1 MLIYKRFLN
10 ISLRALTLASRF
22 IFIFFLAKFLN
33 PASLGEYGLITA
45 TVGYA
50 LYFVGLD
57 FYIFTTRELLKNP
70 VQKWGGFIKNQAV
83 LSSVLYLFLLILLAG
98 SYLYGLITTEQA
110 AWFFVILLLEH
121 INQELSRIFVAIN
134 NQNLASILLFLRQGF
149 WAILV
154 VILMATLPATRNLS
168 TVLTLWALSGVLSL
182 ALGVFHIK
190 KIGMGGWENSINI
203 RWIKLGVKTSGV
215 FLLATLSLRAT
226 QTIDRFWLQSM
237 NGMDVVGAYVLFIG
251 MTSALM
257 AFLDAGVFTYSY
269 PMLIKLNNEGEEML
283 FRQHLLRMAGATVAF
298 TLFFVIISL
307 LVMPYLLAWTG
318 KSLYFD
324 YLIIYKWLLA
334 ATVLNALGMIPHY
347 ALYARHSDKPII
359 YSHLISVVVFILI
372 TWLISKWDH
381 ITAVPVGLVGSFFFI
396 LIWKSTAYYILKR
409 KIIKQDA
416 GFNR

>member
-10 ISLRALTLASRF
+10 ISLRTLTLVSRF
-22 IFIFFLAKFLN
+22 LFIFFLAKFLK

-70 VQKWGGFIKNQAV
+70 VQRWGGFIKNQAA
-83 LSSVLYLFLLILLAG
+83 LSLVLYFFLLVLLVAV
-98 SYLYGLITTEQA
+98 YLSGVITTEQV
-110 AWFFVILLLEH
+110 AWFFVILLFEH
-121 INQELSRIFVAIN
+121 VNQELSRIFVAIN
-134 NQNLASILLFLRQGF
+134 NQNLASVLLFLRQGL
-149 WAILV
+149 WAIVV
-154 VILMATLPATRNLS
+154 VILMTAFPATRNLT
-168 TVLTLWALSGVLSL
+168 TVLTLWVVSGALTF
-182 ALGVFHIK
+182 ALGVYHIK
-190 KIGMGGWENSINI
+190 KIGMGGWKSSIDIN
-203 RWIKLGVKTSGV
+203 WIKLGVKTSGI

-237 NGMDVVGAYVLFIG
+237 NGMDVVGAYVLFAG

-269 PMLIKLNNEGEEML
+269 PMLIKLNNQGETTL
-283 FRQHLLRMAGATVAF
+283 FRQHLVKMAAATFAF
-298 TLFFVIISL
+298 TLFFVVVSL
-307 LVMPYLLAWTG
+307 LVMPYLLAWTS
-318 KSLYFD
+318 KALYFD

-359 YSHLISVVVFILI
+359 YSHLVSVVVFILI
-372 TWLISKWDH
+372 TWLVSRWNQV
-381 ITAVPVGLVGSFFFI
+381 TAVPIGLASSFLFI
-396 LIWKSTAYYILKR
+396 LIWKGAAYFLLKNSR
-409 KIIKQDA
+409 DDQRAAVK
-416 GFNR
+416 